1 MFQGR
6 ALSPEG
12 GREVRLVGNS
22 PGLET
27 FGYRTLERNF
37 RNEVGPDML
46 WSVYPFY
53 FSLSN
58 RRAMNLFFENT
69 NKTYFK
75 LFQEGYFETL
85 RELKKQTG
93 NND

>member
-27 FGYRTLERNF
+27 IGYRTLERNF

-46 WSVYPFY
+46 WSVYPLY

-58 RRAMNLFFENT
+58 RRAM
-69 NKTYFK
+69 K
-75 LFQEGYFETL
+75 LFY
-85 RELKKQTG
+85 G
-93 NND
+93 NKIKMFF